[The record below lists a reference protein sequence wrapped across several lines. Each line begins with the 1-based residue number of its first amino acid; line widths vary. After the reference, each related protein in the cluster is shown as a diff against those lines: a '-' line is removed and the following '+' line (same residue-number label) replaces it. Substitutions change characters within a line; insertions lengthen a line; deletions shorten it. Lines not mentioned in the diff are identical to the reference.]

1 MKHSNWLQSV
11 ARASGTGPLT
21 AGANRELAQL
31 DELLFGAWNH
41 GKNILLAWT
50 QAAAELRFVA
60 VRHYKILEPF
70 GDNADAD
77 NAHADRDLINSVLA
91 GPKCL
96 DAAAFDALCT
106 DLRGAAHV
114 IRADGAAFGRLS
126 SELIS
131 VLVSRYGISLVRERA
146 VILLDIVGFSLHPPL
161 EQVAMINSLSYSAN
175 SAYLQLMSKK
185 IRGSF
190 PPPLFAR
197 TTTGD
202 GFYIWNRDKTLEGNI
217 ALYQLMMLLL
227 TDNAVAQ
234 RKAKRFPVPTLR
246 AAFHVGEHYEFFQ
259 MEAMSPT
266 AFSYIVG
273 QVTID
278 LARIIDKALPGQVLL
293 GDFNIA
299 MRDAGSGALINQS
312 TPGFIA
318 KTATTLQRLHGMSVA
333 YNRVAEIRCY
343 ITGERAA
350 DGEFTVERYS
360 ILDKHGRTHAAYN
373 AKINIHLQRGKPVFL
388 GLQHRDLRHPA
399 AGGHGWPADR

>member
-1 MKHSNWLQSV
+1 MKRSNWLQSV
-11 ARASGTGPLT
+11 ASASGTGPLT
-21 AGANRELAQL
+21 ADASLELAQL

-50 QAAAELRFVA
+50 HAAAELRFVA

-70 GDNADAD
+70 GDNADAGD
-77 NAHADRDLINSVLA
+77 AHADRDLINTILA

-96 DAAAFDALCT
+96 DAASFDALCK

-114 IRADGAAFGRLS
+114 IRANAADFGRLS
-126 SELIS
+126 PDLIS
-131 VLVSRYGISLVRERA
+131 VLLSRYGISLVRERA
-146 VILLDIVGFSLHPPL
+146 VILLDIVGFSQHPPL

-175 SAYLQLMSKK
+175 SAYLQLVPKEV
-185 IRGSF
+185 RGSY
-190 PPPLFAR
+190 PLPSFAR

-202 GFYIWNRDKTLEGNI
+202 GFYIWNRDNTPEGNI
-217 ALYQLMMLLL
+217 ALYQLMLLLL

-234 RKAKRFPVPTLR
+234 RKAKHFPVPALR

-299 MRDAGSGALINQS
+299 MRDARSGTVVNQG
-312 TPGFIA
+312 TPGFITEA
-318 KTATTLQRLHGMSVA
+318 ASTLQHLHGMSVA
-333 YNRVAEIRCY
+333 YTRVAEIRCY

-350 DGEFTVERYS
+350 DGEFAVERYN
-360 ILDKHGRTHAAYN
+360 ILDKHGRNHAAYN
-373 AKINIHLQRGKPVFL
+373 AKINIHLQHGKPVFL
-388 GLQHRDLRHPA
+388 GLQRRDLHHPA
-399 AGGHGWPADR
+399 GGGGRWPAGD